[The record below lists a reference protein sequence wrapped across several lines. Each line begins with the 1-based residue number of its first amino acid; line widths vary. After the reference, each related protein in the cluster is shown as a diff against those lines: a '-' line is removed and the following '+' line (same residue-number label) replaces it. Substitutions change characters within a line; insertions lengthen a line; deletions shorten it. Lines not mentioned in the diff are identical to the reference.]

1 MCVRSGSGIGIYFQ
15 FPDLASR
22 GTVDSLINFKRGRVR
37 EGRRKG
43 DERNSVE
50 RRSLK
55 GEGEDE
61 ERR

>member
-1 MCVRSGSGIGIYFQ
+1 MWGAEVASVYFQ

-37 EGRRKG
+37 EEER
-43 DERNSVE
+43 DERNSVG

-55 GEGEDE
+55 RRGRREGDGS
-61 ERR
+61 

>member
-1 MCVRSGSGIGIYFQ
+1 MASVYFQ

-37 EGRRKG
+37 EEER
-43 DERNSVE
+43 DERNSVG

-55 GEGEDE
+55 RRGRREGDGS
-61 ERR
+61 